1 MHHYGNDYYYL
12 LMQEKLVVLWH
23 RVVGDGVSAKGASR
37 SYHVRAVAGG
47 FVRGGLGLV
56 GQGRGGTGG
65 VNTFLFLSAVAE
77 PDADHLLLH
86 AELFR
91 DEQDLL

>member
-1 MHHYGNDYYYL
+1 MG
-12 LMQEKLVVLWH
+12 
-23 RVVGDGVSAKGASR
+23 SR
-37 SYHVRAVAGG
+37 TREQAGSYHVRAVAGG

>member
-1 MHHYGNDYYYL
+1 MG
-12 LMQEKLVVLWH
+12 
-23 RVVGDGVSAKGASR
+23 SR
-37 SYHVRAVAGG
+37 PREQAGSYHVRAVAGG

>member
-1 MHHYGNDYYYL
+1 MAQGHLRWGYEPRE
-12 LMQEKLVVLWH
+12 Q
-23 RVVGDGVSAKGASR
+23 AR

-47 FVRGGLGLV
+47 FVRGGLGLA

-86 AELFR
+86 AEL
-91 DEQDLL
+91 L